1 MKIVIH
7 NNDNLKEEEITEV
20 VLRAK
25 AVLLNNENILL
36 ANEDNVLQFPG
47 GHVEEGEK
55 LETCLKREILEETGI
70 EIEDSEIGKCFQK
83 VIFMNKDWPSAGKN
97 RKCEIYYYEVKT
109 NKLPDLSKV
118 HLTESEKN
126 QHFKVDFIPL
136 KDSIKYIKDNMPKAE
151 KNKVI
156 SPDMIE
162 ALEEYIKGK
171 NNNE

>member
-1 MKIVIH
+1 MKVVMH
-7 NNDNLKEEEITEV
+7 NEDNLKEEEITEV

-25 AVLLNNENILL
+25 AVLLNNENILF

-70 EIEDSEIGKCFQK
+70 EIEDNEIGKCFQK

-126 QHFKVDFIPL
+126 QHFKVDGGGCLMENYVNNKNIEKVNCELKYFEELIPFFL
-136 KDSIKYIKDNMPKAE
+136 KEKYDE
-151 KNKVI
+151 
-156 SPDMIE
+156 
-162 ALEEYIKGK
+162 
-171 NNNE
+171 